1 MSKDHM
7 LECGFLSHNTS
18 RCSSR
23 KGVTPFLPVIRA
35 TTDTSDTKINK
46 RKAQQIYLTIVLQDT
61 GAIRMKTQRYQG
73 HSEFLLRFQGAGTV
87 MQKCGWTEGNDVM
100 VTG

>member
-7 LECGFLSHNTS
+7 LEFGFLNHNTS

-23 KGVTPFLPVIRA
+23 KGVTPFLPVIRV

-46 RKAQQIYLTIVLQDT
+46 RKAQQIHLTTVLQDT

-73 HSEFLLRFQGAGTV
+73 NAPIFCSGFREQGQSCRNVVGRKE
-87 MQKCGWTEGNDVM
+87 MM
-100 VTG
+100 